1 MKNKI
6 ITNKKL
12 EKQNKQAFKKC
23 EQVQQD
29 IKEQIFYNDGLIII

>member
-12 EKQNKQAFKKC
+12 EKQNRQAFKKC
-23 EQVQQD
+23 VQVQQE
-29 IKEQIFYNDGLIII
+29 IKEQVFYNDGLIIF